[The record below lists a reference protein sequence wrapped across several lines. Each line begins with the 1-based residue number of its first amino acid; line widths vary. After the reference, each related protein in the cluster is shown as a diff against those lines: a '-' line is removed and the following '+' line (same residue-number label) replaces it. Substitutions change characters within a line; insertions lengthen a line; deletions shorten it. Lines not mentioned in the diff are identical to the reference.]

1 MAGLK
6 KLYFCFLLLLVAC
19 ALQAQQDSTIKKNGE
34 TSRTIIAKPRVDSAK
49 KIINVKK
56 DTIAGIHIDSTKT
69 KDSIAASVALIDSLR
84 KDSIVKVQQALVV
97 SKKFD
102 STTYFSF
109 LPQSFFP
116 FNQLPFFMLEQERKV
131 PSKDELFYLLAGILL
146 LVGLIKIIFPKYFQS
161 IFQLFFQTSFR
172 QKQTRDQLLL
182 GNLPS
187 LLMNILFIICTSLYV
202 ALIESEYGGI
212 SNMSFWKLLSLGAL
226 ILSLVY
232 IGKYS
237 FLIFTGW
244 IFNMKEAA
252 GTYTFVIFLVN
263 KIIAI
268 ILIPF
273 ILIQAFSAS
282 INEVAITI
290 AFVVVITL
298 LIYRYLVSWIA
309 IKKDLQVNALH
320 FFLYLCAVEI
330 LPVLLIWKALI
341 NYFGK
346 SI

>member
-1 MAGLK
+1 MS
-6 KLYFCFLLLLVAC
+6 FLLLLVVC
-19 ALQAQQDSTIKKNGE
+19 ALQAQQDSSVKKNIE
-34 TSRTIIAKPRVDSAK
+34 TTGTTIAKPKLDSAK
-49 KIINVKK
+49 KIISVKK
-56 DTIAGIHIDSTKT
+56 DTIAGILIDSAKK
-69 KDSIAASVALIDSLR
+69 KDSLSIALIDSLR
-84 KDSIVKVQQALVV
+84 KDSITKVQQILVAT
-97 SKKFD
+97 KKFD
-102 STTYFSF
+102 STTYYSI

-116 FNQLPFFMLEQERKV
+116 FNHAAFFMLEQERKV
-131 PSKDELFYLLAGILL
+131 QSKDELFYLLAGILL
-146 LVGLIKIIFPKYFQS
+146 LVGLIKIVFPKYFQS

-187 LLMNILFIICTSLYV
+187 LLMNILFIICASLYV

-244 IFNMKEAA
+244 IFNMQEAA
-252 GTYTFVIFLVN
+252 ATYTFVIFLVN

-273 ILIQAFSAS
+273 ILIQAFSASS

-309 IKKDLQVNALH
+309 IKKDLKVNALH